1 MSIREENIVNI
12 KEKAR
17 ELRLKI
23 VDTTVY
29 AGGAHIGGAL
39 SSADILALLYFD
51 KLNID
56 VQRPDWEDRDR
67 FILSKGHSA
76 VGYIPVLAM
85 KGFLNEESL
94 KTFNHFKSPYGMHPD
109 SLKIKG
115 CDVSA
120 GSLGHG
126 LSMAVGMGLAAKQ
139 LNKDFY
145 TYCLMGDGEC
155 NEGSVWEA
163 AMSAAHYKLDN
174 VIVIIDRN
182 KCLIDGF
189 TEDVMALEPL
199 DKKWI
204 AFGFNT
210 IVVDGHDIKVLAN
223 AIEEAKALK
232 DKPTV
237 IIADTIK
244 GKGVDFME
252 GDPKWHY
259 GSIDSELAA
268 KAKESING
276 EAI

>member
-1 MSIREENIVNI
+1 MGISGENIANI
-12 KEKAR
+12 KKKAR

-39 SSADILALLYFD
+39 SIADILALLYFE

-56 VQRPDWEDRDR
+56 VKRPDWEDRDR

-76 VGYIPVLAM
+76 VGYIPVLVM
-85 KGFLNEESL
+85 KGFLNEDSL
-94 KTFNHFKSPYGMHPD
+94 KSFNHFKSPYGMHPD

-145 TYCLMGDGEC
+145 VYCLMGDGEC

-163 AMSAAHYKLDN
+163 AMSAAHFKLN
-174 VIVIIDRN
+174 NIIAIVDRN
-182 KCLIDGF
+182 KCMIDGF
-189 TEDVMALEPL
+189 TESVMALEPL
-199 DKKWI
+199 DQKWI
-204 AFGFNT
+204 SFGFHT
-210 IVVDGHDIKVLAN
+210 LVVDGHDIAALSD
-223 AIEEAKALK
+223 AIDEAKSVK
-232 DKPTV
+232 DKPSV
-237 IIADTIK
+237 IIANTIK

-252 GDPKWHY
+252 GVPKWHY
-259 GSIDSELAA
+259 GSIDSVLAA
-268 KAKESING
+268 KAKESIKG

>member
-1 MSIREENIVNI
+1 MGISGENIANI
-12 KEKAR
+12 KKKAR

-39 SSADILALLYFD
+39 SIADILALLYFE

-56 VQRPDWEDRDR
+56 VKRPDWEDRDR

-76 VGYIPVLAM
+76 VGYIPALVM
-85 KGFLNEESL
+85 KGFLNKDSL
-94 KTFNHFKSPYGMHPD
+94 KSFNHFKSPYGMHPD

-145 TYCLMGDGEC
+145 VYCLMGDGEC

-163 AMSAAHYKLDN
+163 AMSAAHFKLN
-174 VIVIIDRN
+174 NIIAIVDRN
-182 KCLIDGF
+182 KCMIDGF
-189 TEDVMALEPL
+189 TESVMALEPL
-199 DKKWI
+199 DQKWI
-204 AFGFNT
+204 SFGFHT
-210 IVVDGHDIKVLAN
+210 LVVDGHDIAALSD
-223 AIEEAKALK
+223 AIDEAKSVK
-232 DKPTV
+232 DKPSV
-237 IIADTIK
+237 IIANTIK

-252 GDPKWHY
+252 GVPKWHY
-259 GSIDSELAA
+259 GSIDSVLAA
-268 KAKESING
+268 KAKESIKG

>member
-1 MSIREENIVNI
+1 MIDERVANI
-12 KEKAR
+12 KAKAK
-17 ELRLKI
+17 ELRLKV
-23 VDTTVY
+23 VDTTIY

-39 SSADILALLYFD
+39 SIADILSLLYFD

-56 VQRPDWEDRDR
+56 VHRPNWEDRDR

-76 VGYIPVLAM
+76 VGYIPALVM
-85 KGFLNEESL
+85 KGFLNEDSL

-145 TYCLMGDGEC
+145 IYCLMGDGEC

-174 VIVIIDRN
+174 IIAIVDRN
-182 KCLIDGF
+182 KCMIDGF
-189 TEDVMALEPL
+189 TESVMALEPL
-199 DKKWI
+199 DRKWI
-204 AFGFNT
+204 SFGFHT
-210 IVVDGHDIKVLAN
+210 LVVDGHDIAALSD
-223 AIEEAKALK
+223 AIDKAKSVK

-237 IIADTIK
+237 IIANTIK

-252 GDPKWHY
+252 GEPKWHY
-259 GSIDSELAA
+259 ASMDSELAD
-268 KAKESING
+268 KARESINR